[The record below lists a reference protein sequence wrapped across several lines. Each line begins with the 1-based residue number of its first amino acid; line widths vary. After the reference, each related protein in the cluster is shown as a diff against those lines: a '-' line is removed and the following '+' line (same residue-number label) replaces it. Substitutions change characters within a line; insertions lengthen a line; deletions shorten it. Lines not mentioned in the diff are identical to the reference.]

1 MRSVNWVE
9 NLAQDLRFGLRT
21 LGQSPVFAGVFG
33 PRRLA
38 HRSKSR
44 LKGGCRQDCLPHN

>member
-9 NLAQDLRFGLRT
+9 NLAQGLRFGLCT
-21 LGQSPVFAGVFG
+21 LRRSPVFAGAFG
-33 PRRLA
+33 ARRLA